1 MRVSTSTQQ
10 WRHTAVFL
18 LLLACLVNARR
29 YRGSRVRGR
38 KLANNEAR
46 RLDDLDVAGLD
57 LSLFRDQE
65 AGFQG
70 GLFHEDT
77 EGEDTMKKRLPQW
90 RMAAG
95 KAGKAGTT
103 DATEF
108 DLTDCAGGKGG
119 KGGGTAGKAS
129 SKAPSVGKA
138 YSKAPS
144 VGKAGK
150 GSTKAPSL
158 CADNDSP
165 DGGGGGGGPG
175 VSNENDA
182 DDSPA
187 GSPTEWDATDA
198 VCQEIFDDP
207 DLFMGGPVP
216 EFTKDYKVDMEFAIV
231 SEVDLDVESLLDKY
245 PKFVRLYV
253 LGCFEHADTV
263 LGQITRRRL
272 NGDPIAPLMQA
283 KIDEWKGM
291 YCILSF
297 TNIWTGRVLMFC
309 FGYRKGM

>member
-1 MRVSTSTQQ
+1 MRVSSSTQQ

-18 LLLACLVNARR
+18 LLLASLVNARR
-29 YRGSRVRGR
+29 YRGSRARGR

-46 RLDDLDVAGLD
+46 KLDDLDVAGLD

-90 RMAAG
+90 RTAAG
-95 KAGKAGTT
+95 KAGKAGNT

-108 DLTDCAGGKGG
+108 DLTDCAGGKAG

-129 SKAPSVGKA
+129 
-138 YSKAPS
+138 SKAPS

-158 CADNDSP
+158 CAENDSP
-165 DGGGGGGGPG
+165 DGGGGGGTG

-187 GSPTEWDATDA
+187 GSPTEWDAEDA
-198 VCQEIFDDP
+198 VCEQIFNAADP
-207 DLFMGGPVP
+207 FIGGPDP
-216 EFTKDYKVDMEFAIV
+216 AFTDDYKVDMEFAIV
-231 SEVDLDVESLLDKY
+231 SELDLDVEMLLDKY

-253 LGCFEHADTV
+253 LGCFEEADKA
-263 LGQITRRRL
+263 LDQITRRRL
-272 NGDPIAPLMQA
+272 NGDPNGDPIAPLMQA
-283 KIDEWKGM
+283 KINEWNGM

-297 TNIWTGRVLMFC
+297 TNILTGRVLMFC
-309 FGYRKGM
+309 FGYRKGMLYFRR